1 MPAPDKG
8 VERAPYS
15 GVDDAD
21 GDAWETEDIGD
32 HAQAGDFGDQAPPC
46 EAEDFG
52 DQAPP
57 CEAEDFGDRAP
68 PSAQTPAQVP
78 MSVSERVALNR
89 EKAAAIRAARASAEA
104 FTS

>member
-32 HAQAGDFGDQAPPC
+32 HAQADDFGDQEPPC

-57 CEAEDFGDRAP
+57 
-68 PSAQTPAQVP
+68 SAQTSAQVP

-104 FTS
+104 FTSSVNKKTQKT